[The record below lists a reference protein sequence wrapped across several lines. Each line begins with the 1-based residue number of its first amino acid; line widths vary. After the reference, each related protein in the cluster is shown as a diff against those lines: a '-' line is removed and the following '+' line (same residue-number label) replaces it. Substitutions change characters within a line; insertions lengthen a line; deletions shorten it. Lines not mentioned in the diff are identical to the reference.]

1 MSFNLESFKKRFLE
15 EARENIETLTKGIVL
30 LESEP
35 QNSDLV
41 KELNRVAH
49 TLKGSLKMMGYEEA
63 SKIVHE
69 VESSLADVFSERVE
83 IDGEKITELLHKV
96 ETIKGIIFGKE
107 EEEEDKKEDKK
118 EEKTQSKGLKRKKV
132 KRDEK
137 KKDIQKTKKTVQK
150 QSSISPI
157 LNYVRIKY
165 RDIVEFSTLLE
176 DSFYNASALLS
187 LLEKNENT
195 EIAKEIVERIKS
207 SLAIFLA
214 NLRNYQLI
222 PLSLIFD
229 ILPKTVRNLSM
240 ELKKEII
247 LKING
252 GNIKVEKKVFDSLST
267 ILIHIL
273 RNSVDHGIEKPEERL
288 EKGKERKGKIK
299 IEAYLKKGKI
309 FIEISDDGRGINW
322 KKLKEKAVS
331 LGLMKKGKKAS
342 KDELK
347 SFLFYSGFSTK
358 DDITEISGRGVGLD
372 VVYETVKKLNGNIEL
387 KSKDGKGTTIILSF
401 PQILSLVESL
411 IFNLGGKYFAIPVS
425 NIEKILRKDKVKI
438 LNKNNNA
445 YMYFFDGIIP
455 VININQ
461 ILNIESSQSEFIIIV
476 SEGEEKYGILVDQII
491 RLEEL
496 ILSEK
501 EKILEKYY
509 HILGTSF
516 SEVGEIITVLDPVN
530 LIKFSKVK
538 TVSME
543 EFSFKRI
550 KLLIVEDSELTREII
565 YDSLI
570 QFNYEIEQASNG
582 LEALEKIEYFKPDII
597 LSDIDM
603 PKMDG
608 IKIFKNLKSRGFNIP
623 VIFLSSHEE
632 EDKIKYVKSIG
643 AATFLKKSEFSPE
656 YVSDLIKKEI
666 FNG

>member
-1 MSFNLESFKKRFLE
+1 MGFNLELFKKRFLE
-15 EARENIETLTKGIVL
+15 EAGENIETLTNGIIL

-35 QNSDLV
+35 YNSDLL

-69 VESSLADVFSERVE
+69 VESFLADVFSERVE
-83 IDGEKITELLHKV
+83 IEGEKITELLHKI

-107 EEEEDKKEDKK
+107 EDDDEEENKKQK
-118 EEKTQSKGLKRKKV
+118 KTQPKEIKRKKV
-132 KRDEK
+132 KIDEK
-137 KKDIQKTKKTVQK
+137 KKELQKTKKTVQK
-150 QSSISPI
+150 QSSLSPI

-165 RDIVEFSTLLE
+165 SDIVEFSTLME

-187 LLEKNENT
+187 LLEKNDNT
-195 EIAKEIVERIKS
+195 ETAKEIVERIKS
-207 SLAIFLA
+207 NIAIFLA

-229 ILPKTVRNLSM
+229 ILPKTVRNLSI
-240 ELKKEII
+240 ELKKEVI

-252 GNIKVEKKVFDSLST
+252 GNIKVEKKVFDSLSS

-273 RNSVDHGIEKPEERL
+273 RNSVDHGIENPKERL
-288 EKGKERKGKIK
+288 EKGKEKKGKIK

-322 KKLKEKAVS
+322 KKLKERAVKM
-331 LGLMKKGKKAS
+331 GIIEKGKKVS
-342 KDELK
+342 KEDLK

-372 VVYETVKKLNGNIEL
+372 VVYDIVKKLNGNIEIT
-387 KSKDGKGTTIILSF
+387 SKDGKGTTVILSF

-455 VININQ
+455 VISINR
-461 ILNIESSQSEFIIIV
+461 ILNIESSQSEFLIIV

-501 EKILEKYY
+501 GKMLEKYY

-530 LIKFSKVK
+530 LIKFSDAK

-550 KLLIVEDSELTREII
+550 KILIVEDSELTREII

-582 LEALEKIEYFKPDII
+582 IEALEKIEYFKPDII

-608 IKIFKNLKSRGFNIP
+608 IQLFKNLKSRGLNIP

-643 AATFLKKSEFSPE
+643 ASAFLKKSEFSPE
-656 YVSDLIKKEI
+656 YASALIKKEI

>member
-15 EARENIETLTKGIVL
+15 EARENIETLTKGIIL

-41 KELNRVAH
+41 KELNRIAH

-69 VESSLADVFSERVE
+69 VESSLADFFSERVE

-107 EEEEDKKEDKK
+107 ENKEK
-118 EEKTQSKGLKRKKV
+118 EKTQSKELKIKKV

-137 KKDIQKTKKTVQK
+137 KKDIQKIKKTVQK
-150 QSSISPI
+150 QSFLSPI

-165 RDIVEFSTLLE
+165 RDIVEFSTLME

-207 SLAIFLA
+207 NIAIFLA

-229 ILPKTVRNLSM
+229 ILPKTVRDLSI
-240 ELKKEII
+240 ELKKEVI

-252 GNIKVEKKVFDSLST
+252 GNIKVEKKVFDSLSS

-273 RNSVDHGIEKPEERL
+273 RNSVDHGIEKPEERI
-288 EKGKERKGKIK
+288 EKGKEKKGKIK

-331 LGLMKKGKKAS
+331 LGLIKKGKKPS

-347 SFLFYSGFSTK
+347 NLLFYSGFSTK

-372 VVYETVKKLNGNIEL
+372 VVYDTVKKLNGNIEIT
-387 KSKDGKGTTIILSF
+387 SKDGKGTTVILSF

-455 VININQ
+455 LININQ

-491 RLEEL
+491 KLEEL

-501 EKILEKYY
+501 GKMLEKYY

-530 LIKFSKVK
+530 LIKFSEAK

-570 QFNYEIEQASNG
+570 QYNYEIEQASNG

-608 IKIFKNLKSRGFNIP
+608 IKLFKNLKSRGFNIP

-643 AATFLKKSEFSPE
+643 AAAFLKKSEFSPE
-656 YVSDLIKKEI
+656 YVSNIIKKEI